1 MPIKITD
8 LELSQEITPL
18 AVDGYN
24 GVCALVRYHGR
35 PIGWINS
42 DSPLSSVL
50 SIESVTRAVDDQV
63 GWQCIQAVLGAVPGN
78 AEPQSNGLPAVSVI
92 VCIDDSISRI
102 SKVLHHLHHL
112 EYPEYEVLL
121 IDYGTVPRD
130 RSEWQT
136 YSTVRY
142 IRCEHAS
149 LACARNRGIVE
160 ARHSLVAFI
169 APHSYPDRQ
178 WLTVIGST
186 LVMPHVKAVTGLVAP
201 AELETDAQIQ
211 FEHGGYGL
219 GRGLDRRVIRR
230 QQLGD
235 RDLLRANGF
244 GSGANMAFHRET
256 LIMIGQ
262 FDPRFTVDL
271 PSGGGEVELLHRLV
285 ARGYTLVYEPAALTW
300 YMPRRD
306 LETVRAQVF
315 DQGRAFGL
323 YLLMCFRK
331 RTVGRLSLLRFVL
344 RDWGWKWIA
353 LRLRRPGKATRFL
366 VLAELAGALVSPM
379 TLWNGRKRFGHLA
392 ADIAGQAA
400 AETGPPPVLQLASP
414 HAAPPPRPQTD
425 EVGTRA
431 TIRIVRTWYPHW
443 GQYSG
448 INQFLKFVDAGRYR
462 VTTQLVQ
469 ENDSEFPLQ
478 SRVVREWLRYWVRR
492 KDMAW
497 YNLSDLRGELTTLAA
512 CFSRRELVV
521 HYLDGEHA
529 AQFVPRLSSLPRRVR
544 PHLVVSYHQPPEVLD
559 SVLRKDAVA
568 RFDRVIA
575 VAPEQ
580 VDFLSSLTSPENVR
594 LILHGI
600 DTDFFQPM
608 EKLLHDRPIRC
619 ISVGHNYRDYQTVR
633 QVATQLRDHH
643 HIEFYVVSPRATG
656 LEDLSNVVLHKGV
669 DDLGL
674 LKLYQEADILFLPLT
689 KATANNAL
697 LEGIACGLPV
707 LSTLLPG
714 VKAYLPGPE
723 AILIERNDAD
733 RYTDALLYLVQH
745 PDVRRTMAEAA
756 RTRALELSWSKIAP
770 QYEVLYSELIGL

>member
-1 MPIKITD
+1 MPIKVTE
-8 LELSQEITPL
+8 LELSQGIAPL
-18 AVDGYN
+18 AVDGYD
-24 GVCALVRYHGR
+24 GVTILVRYHGR
-35 PIGWINS
+35 PIGWIYS
-42 DSPLSSVL
+42 DCPRSSVL
-50 SIESVTRAVDDQV
+50 SVESMTRAVDDQV
-63 GWQCIQAVLGAVPGN
+63 SWQCVQAILGAMPGN
-78 AEPQSNGLPAVSVI
+78 VEPPPVGLPAVSVI
-92 VCIDDSISRI
+92 VCIDDSISRVG
-102 SKVLHHLHHL
+102 KLLHHLHHL

-121 IDYGTVPRD
+121 IDYGTAPRD
-130 RSEWQT
+130 HSEWQP
-136 YSTVRY
+136 YPIVRY

-149 LACARNRGIVE
+149 LNCARNLGVVE

-186 LVMPHVKAVTGLVAP
+186 LSTPHIKAITGLVAP
-201 AELETDAQIQ
+201 AELETGAQIL
-211 FEHGGYGL
+211 FEQGGYGL

-230 QQLGD
+230 EQLGN
-235 RDLLRANGF
+235 RDLLWANGF

-262 FDPRFTVDL
+262 FDPRFAVDL
-271 PSGGGEVELLHRLV
+271 LSGGGEVELLHRLV
-285 ARGYTLVYEPAALTW
+285 ARGHTLVYEPAALTW
-300 YMPRRD
+300 YTPRRD
-306 LETVRAQVF
+306 PETVRAQVF
-315 DQGRAFGL
+315 DHGRAFGL

-353 LRLRRPGKATRFL
+353 RRLHRPGKATRFL
-366 VLAELAGALVSPM
+366 VLAELAGALVSPL
-379 TLWNGRKRFGHLA
+379 TFWNGRKRFGHLA
-392 ADIAGQAA
+392 ADLTVQAA
-400 AETGPPPVLQLASP
+400 AETRPAPVRQLAP
-414 HAAPPPRPQTD
+414 VHAAPPHRPQRD
-425 EVGTRA
+425 DVGTRE

-448 INQFLKFVDAGRYR
+448 INQFLKFVDPGRYR

-469 ENDSEFPLQ
+469 ENDSDFPLQ
-478 SRVVREWLRYWVRR
+478 SRLVREWLRYWVRR

-512 CFSRRELVV
+512 CLPRREAVV

-529 AQFVPRLSSLPRRVR
+529 AQFVPRLSFLSRRVR
-544 PHLVVSYHQPPEVLD
+544 PQLVVSYHQPPEVLD
-559 SVLRKDAVA
+559 SVLRRDVVA
-568 RFDRVIA
+568 RFDCVIA

-580 VDFLSSLTSPENVR
+580 MDFLSSLTRPENVR

-600 DTDFFQPM
+600 DTDFFRPM
-608 EKLLHDRPIRC
+608 EKLLPDRTIRC
-619 ISVGHNYRDYQTVR
+619 ISVGHNYRDYRTVR

-643 HIEFYVVSPRATG
+643 HIEFHVVSPRATG
-656 LEDLSNVVLHKGV
+656 LEDLSNVILHKGV

-745 PDVRRTMAEAA
+745 SDVRRTMAEAA
-756 RTRALELSWSKIAP
+756 RARALELSWAQIAP
-770 QYEVLYSELIGL
+770 QYEALYSELIGR